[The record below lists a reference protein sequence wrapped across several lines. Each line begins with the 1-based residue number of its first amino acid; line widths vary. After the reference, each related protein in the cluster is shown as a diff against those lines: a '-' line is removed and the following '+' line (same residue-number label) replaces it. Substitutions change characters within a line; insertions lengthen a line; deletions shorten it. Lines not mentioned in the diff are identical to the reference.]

1 MIENMKVEFGRTSDI
16 DSWMRLVRKVSWNFP
31 GLETEQSIDEHKI
44 IVLKFMN
51 HKRAL
56 CVKNEQEI
64 VGVLL
69 FSRKYNMICCLAVD
83 PAYRKR
89 GIASLLLRE
98 ALDKLDRDK
107 DITVSTFREN
117 DVKGIVPRKLYKKFE
132 FEEGELIEEFGYP
145 NQRFV
150 LHADKSADNV
160 IIGATVTVTVDRPL
174 GSYHPEY
181 KDMYYPINYGYIEG
195 VMAPDGE
202 EQDAYIL
209 GVNEPVKKFTGKI
222 IAIVRRKDDIEEKW
236 VVVPDGVTFSKEGI
250 RRQIHF
256 QEQYFD
262 SEIVM

>member
-51 HKRAL
+51 DKRAL

-89 GIASLLLRE
+89 EIASLLLRE

-117 DVKGIVPRKLYKKFE
+117 DVKGIAPRKLYKKFG

-150 LHADKSADNV
+150 LYADKSADNV

-174 GSYHPEY
+174 GSYHPEH

-209 GVNEPVKKFTGKI
+209 GVNEPVGKFTGKI
-222 IAIVRRKDDIEEKW
+222 IAIVYRKDDIEEKW
-236 VVVPDGVTFSKEGI
+236 VVVPDGVTFSKEEI

>member
-51 HKRAL
+51 DKRAL

-69 FSRKYNMICCLAVD
+69 YSRKYNMICCLSVD

-89 GIASLLLRE
+89 GIASLLLKE
-98 ALDKLDRDK
+98 ALDKLDRD
-107 DITVSTFREN
+107 ITVSTFRKN
-117 DVKGIVPRKLYKKFE
+117 DVKGIAPRKLYKKFG

-150 LHADKSADNV
+150 LHADKSVDSV
-160 IIGATVTVTVDRPL
+160 IIGTTVTVTVDKPL

-209 GVNEPVKKFTGKI
+209 GVNEPVDKFTGKI
-222 IAIVRRKDDIEEKW
+222 IAIVYRKDDIEEKW
-236 VVVPDGVTFSKEGI
+236 VVVPDGVTFSKEEI

>member
-1 MIENMKVEFGRTSDI
+1 MIENMKVEFGITSDI
-16 DSWMRLVRKVSWNFP
+16 DSWMRLVKKVSWNFP

-51 HKRAL
+51 DKRAL
-56 CVKNEQEI
+56 CVKNEQDI

-69 FSRKYNMICCLAVD
+69 YSRKHNMICCLAVD
-83 PAYRKR
+83 PGYRKK
-89 GIASLLLRE
+89 GIASMLLSE

-107 DITVSTFREN
+107 DIIVSTFREN
-117 DVKGIVPRKLYKKFE
+117 DVKGIAPRKLYKKFG

-150 LHADKSADNV
+150 LHADKSVDNV
-160 IIGATVTVTVDRPL
+160 IIGTTVTVTVDRPL

-209 GVNEPVKKFTGKI
+209 GVNEPVGKFTGKI
-222 IAIVRRKDDIEEKW
+222 IAIVQKKMI
-236 VVVPDGVTFSKEGI
+236 
-250 RRQIHF
+250 
-256 QEQYFD
+256 
-262 SEIVM
+262 

>member
-1 MIENMKVEFGRTSDI
+1 MIKNMKVEFGRTSDI

-51 HKRAL
+51 DKRAL

-69 FSRKYNMICCLAVD
+69 YSRKYNMICCLSVD

-89 GIASLLLRE
+89 GIASLLLKE
-98 ALDKLDRDK
+98 ALDKLDRD
-107 DITVSTFREN
+107 ITVSTFRKN
-117 DVKGIVPRKLYKKFE
+117 DVKGIAPRKLYKKFG

-150 LHADKSADNV
+150 LHADKSVDSV
-160 IIGATVTVTVDRPL
+160 IIGTTVTVTVDKPL

-222 IAIVRRKDDIEEKW
+222 IAIVYRKDDIEEKW
-236 VVVPDGVTFSKEGI
+236 VVVPDGVTFSKEEI

-256 QEQYFD
+256 QKQYFD